1 MDWKPERAIQAKVR
15 DLKKNNTKM
24 MIKKRDRG
32 ITVQVGRMGEYTSYW
47 SIDGDFCLWF
57 DWWQC
62 LPMVWL
68 MTIPVCGLT
77 NDCFFMWFDWWRL
90 FACSLTKW
98 RLLPNGWL
106 IGFITR
112 SGGFCQVSDWWDLSP
127 RNDYFAINWDAILGR
142 MPIIG
147 LIIGSYPRQWYVYW
161 VVSPV
166 SSLIIGSIPLQWLN

>member
-1 MDWKPERAIQAKVR
+1 M
-15 DLKKNNTKM
+15 N
-24 MIKKRDRG
+24 
-32 ITVQVGRMGEYTSYW
+32 
-47 SIDGDFCLWF
+47 GDFCLWF

-127 RNDYFAINWDAILGR
+127 RNDYFAVNWDAILGH

-166 SSLIIGSIPLQWLN
+166 SGLIVGSIPFSGWINGCYPFRGGINGLFPLQVVWLWDFCPAVV